1 MDLIASPPRLS
12 LAAPPT
18 EVRRPSRP
26 SRAVLLT
33 ALLIDGNAPAL
44 FFSLLGMLARFM
56 ALFLFIV
63 GFFSERQTRRHPE
76 SRPWACASW
85 LSERAGV
92 GTVMGTGREPA
103 ASIIMAFIC
112 GRLHSLGRYA
122 TIPLPCPLR
131 LCHWHDVAGRVA
143 AALELP

>member
-44 FFSLLGMLARFM
+44 FLFAFGDAGALHGALLIHRW
-56 ALFLFIV
+56 LFL
-63 GFFSERQTRRHPE
+63 
-76 SRPWACASW
+76 
-85 LSERAGV
+85 
-92 GTVMGTGREPA
+92 
-103 ASIIMAFIC
+103 
-112 GRLHSLGRYA
+112 
-122 TIPLPCPLR
+122 
-131 LCHWHDVAGRVA
+131 
-143 AALELP
+143 

>member
-63 GFFSERQTRRHPE
+63 GFSLNGKHVDIRKVAHGHARRGYRKE
-76 SRPWACASW
+76 Q
-85 LSERAGV
+85 
-92 GTVMGTGREPA
+92 
-103 ASIIMAFIC
+103 
-112 GRLHSLGRYA
+112 
-122 TIPLPCPLR
+122 
-131 LCHWHDVAGRVA
+131 
-143 AALELP
+143 ALAL